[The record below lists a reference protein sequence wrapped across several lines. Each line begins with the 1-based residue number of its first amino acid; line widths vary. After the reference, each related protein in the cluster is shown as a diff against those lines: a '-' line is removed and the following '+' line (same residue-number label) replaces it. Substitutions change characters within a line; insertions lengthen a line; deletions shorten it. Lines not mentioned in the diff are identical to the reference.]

1 MMERMGR
8 SLQATAIG
16 IVKANKAA
24 LVFAR
29 KADLADELEISRSTL
44 QKFFSGRPI
53 GRENFHQICQ
63 RLKLD
68 WRTVADLPDD
78 LIELDAELPVSED
91 VNSEDLETL
100 VQSIKQQGQASIQT
114 QCSTIRV
121 LDMSQPIALRD
132 IYTHINILE
141 RISGRRRVSLDELLK
156 VLADE
161 SLDRP
166 FLKNV
171 KETRVDG
178 LEAVNRFDKLIVLG
192 RPGVGKTTFLKYMAL
207 QCSLGEFQAQRVPMF
222 ISLKDFAEMPE
233 RLPPGGTAKQ
243 PGLLDYINQQI
254 AAYSN
259 SPLRLAD
266 SLLQNGRML
275 ILLDGLDEVKEQDSK
290 WVVQEVQRF
299 SMQYPLNQF
308 VMTCRVATH
317 EYTFEKFTEV
327 EVADFNQEQVAT
339 FVHHWFAGKNPD
351 LGDWVIEKLQS
362 PDNRPVRE
370 LATNPLLLTLLCLI
384 FEDCGESPLNRCEL
398 YKEGLEILLKKWD
411 SKRNIEREQIYR
423 KLSLQHKEA
432 LLSRIAWLTFKRG
445 DYFFQQG
452 ELERYISDYLSQLSD
467 EASLKP
473 AHFDG
478 GAVLKSI
485 EAQHGIL
492 VERARGIY
500 SFSHLSFQEYFAARE
515 LADSA
520 TPQDL
525 EASLKT
531 LVKHLNDPRWREV
544 FLLTAGTM
552 HQPTQLL
559 TLMQQQ
565 IEHLVEQDFQIQQC
579 LLWVC
584 QKSASISARH
594 QPAVVRAFYLDLE
607 VARLLKLDRLLDL
620 ARGLESNLTRQLNP
634 EMALDLSLDRVLSL
648 THQITSI
655 VDPVSAMSRVLNRAI
670 ARVDHLDP
678 GKTSALIDGLQ
689 RLKDQLPE
697 SHIFSDWWDEQGQ
710 AWTEQLRMTLISC
723 RNLGHDWQLNQLQK
737 QKLKQY
743 YVACCLIM
751 DCLNSAVNLTIKER
765 VAIEQDFLQPMS
777 QLSHREECEIA

>member
-78 LIELDAELPVSED
+78 LIELDAESI
-91 VNSEDLETL
+91 NSSNASDGDFEAL

-141 RISGRRRVSLDELLK
+141 RISGRRRVSIDELLRA
-156 VLADE
+156 LAEE
-161 SLDRP
+161 SFDRP
-166 FLKNV
+166 LLPDV
-171 KETRVDG
+171 SETRVDG

-192 RPGVGKTTFLKYMAL
+192 RPGVGKTTFLKYLAM
-207 QCSLGEFQAQRVPMF
+207 QCSLGEFQAQRVPIF
-222 ISLKDFAEMPE
+222 ISIKDFAEMPA
-233 RLPPGGTAKQ
+233 RS
-243 PGLLDYINQQI
+243 GLLDYINQQI
-254 AAYSN
+254 AGYSN
-259 SPLRLAD
+259 SPMRLAD
-266 SLLQNGRML
+266 LLLQNGRML
-275 ILLDGLDEVKEQDSK
+275 ILLDGLDEVREQDNK

-308 VMTCRVATH
+308 VMTCRIATH
-317 EYTFEKFTEV
+317 EYIFEKFTEV

-339 FVHHWFAGKNPD
+339 FVHHWFASKKPD
-351 LGDWVIEKLQS
+351 LGDWVIEKLRS
-362 PDNRPVRE
+362 PDNRPLRE

-411 SKRNIEREQIYR
+411 SKRNIEREQVYR

-432 LLSRIAWLTFKRG
+432 LLSRIAWLAFSRG

-467 EASLKP
+467 ESLKP
-473 AHFDG
+473 MHFDSE
-478 GAVLKSI
+478 AVLRSI

-515 LADSA
+515 LADSV

-525 EASLKT
+525 EIPLKT

-552 HQPTQLL
+552 HQPSQLL
-559 TLMQQQ
+559 TL
-565 IEHLVEQDFQIQQC
+565 INTPDSF
-579 LLWVC
+579 
-584 QKSASISARH
+584 R
-594 QPAVVRAFYLDLE
+594 R
-607 VARLLKLDRLLDL
+607 R
-620 ARGLESNLTRQLNP
+620 
-634 EMALDLSLDRVLSL
+634 
-648 THQITSI
+648 
-655 VDPVSAMSRVLNRAI
+655 
-670 ARVDHLDP
+670 
-678 GKTSALIDGLQ
+678 
-689 RLKDQLPE
+689 
-697 SHIFSDWWDEQGQ
+697 
-710 AWTEQLRMTLISC
+710 
-723 RNLGHDWQLNQLQK
+723 
-737 QKLKQY
+737 
-743 YVACCLIM
+743 
-751 DCLNSAVNLTIKER
+751 
-765 VAIEQDFLQPMS
+765 
-777 QLSHREECEIA
+777 

>member
-8 SLQATAIG
+8 SLQASAIG

-68 WRTVADLPDD
+68 WRTIADLPNG
-78 LIELDAELPVSED
+78 LIELDAEPLARED
-91 VNSEDLETL
+91 VSGEDLETL

-132 IYTHINILE
+132 IYTRINILE
-141 RISGRRRVSLDELLK
+141 RISGRRRISLDELLK
-156 VLADE
+156 ELAE
-161 SLDRP
+161 APLDRP
-166 FLKNV
+166 LLRNV
-171 KETRVDG
+171 SETRVDG
-178 LEAVNRFDKLIVLG
+178 LEAVKRFDKLIVLG
-192 RPGVGKTTFLKYMAL
+192 RPGAGKTTFLKYLAL

-222 ISLKDFAEMPE
+222 IPIKDFAEMPT
-233 RLPPGGTAKQ
+233 RS
-243 PGLLDYINQQI
+243 GLLDYINQQI
-254 AAYSN
+254 ASYGN
-259 SPLRLAD
+259 SSLRVAD

-275 ILLDGLDEVKEQDSK
+275 ILLDGLDEIKEQDSK

-308 VMTCRVATH
+308 VMTCRLATH

-327 EVADFNQEQVAT
+327 EVADFNQEQVAA
-339 FVHHWFAGKNPD
+339 FVYHWFASKNPV

-362 PDNRPVRE
+362 PDNRSMRE

-411 SKRNIEREQIYR
+411 SKRNIEREQVYR

-432 LLSRIAWLTFKRG
+432 LLSHIAWLTFNRG
-445 DYFFQQG
+445 DYFFSQS
-452 ELERYISDYLSQLSD
+452 ELKRQISNYLSRLSD
-467 EASLKP
+467 AEVLLKP
-473 AHFDG
+473 GHFDSE
-478 GAVLKSI
+478 AVLKSI

-500 SFSHLSFQEYFAARE
+500 SFSHLSFHEYFAARE
-515 LADSA
+515 LVDSA
-520 TPQDL
+520 TPEAL
-525 EASLKT
+525 ETSLKS

-544 FLLTAGTM
+544 FLLTAGMM

-559 TLMQQQ
+559 TLMKQQ
-565 IEHLVEQDFQIQQC
+565 INHLLGQDFQIQQC
-579 LLWVC
+579 ILWVNR
-584 QKSASISARH
+584 KSASISALH
-594 QPAVVRAFYLDLE
+594 QPLVLRAFYLDLE
-607 VARLLKLDRLLDL
+607 MARLLNSDRLLNL
-620 ARGLESNLTRQLNP
+620 SLRLESSLTRQLNP
-634 EMALDLSLDRVLSL
+634 EMALDLALDRALSL
-648 THQITSI
+648 TSQITSI
-655 VDPVSAMSRVLNRAI
+655 VDPVGAMTRVLSRAI
-670 ARVDHLDP
+670 ARAGNLDP
-678 GKTSALIDGLQ
+678 GKTSTLTDCLQ
-689 RLKDQLPE
+689 RLRNQLPE
-697 SHIFSDWWDEQGQ
+697 PTTFNGWWHEHGQ
-710 AWTEQLRMTLISC
+710 TWTEQLRMTLISC
-723 RNLGHDWQLNQLQK
+723 RDLGHDWRFNPLQM

-743 YVACCLIM
+743 YAACGLLI
-751 DCLNSAVNLTIKER
+751 DCLNSVTQLTLDEL
-765 VAIEQDFLQPMS
+765 AIEQDFLQLVS
-777 QLSHREECEIA
+777 QPQHQEECEIA